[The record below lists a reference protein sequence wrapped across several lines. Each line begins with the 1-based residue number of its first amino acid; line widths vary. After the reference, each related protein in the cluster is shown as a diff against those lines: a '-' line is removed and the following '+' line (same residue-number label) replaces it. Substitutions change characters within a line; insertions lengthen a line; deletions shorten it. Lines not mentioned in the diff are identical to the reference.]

1 MKKEVI
7 SSNIQTNH
15 TYAEYQRYFSHLL
28 AKGKIHRYAL
38 DETYELDPR
47 KQYWKITDD
56 EGKTYYYELPK
67 YIKPDYSK
75 SAYSTKRV
83 LHRRP
88 ARAVIAIFAGVAI
101 LSFTSMVITRNI
113 FVTPPVPPQP
123 IDLDAMQKKLKE
135 FQDWLKVEPDGD
147 ATKKFTVNDLAN
159 IAMANALYDSN
170 SYHEEGGKGWYDRR
184 PLLTVGYGGTVSM
197 SVIEVS
203 VTNSFTYNGADALE
217 ESISFSDSILPIVP
231 KVGRRD
237 FFVKESNTVHSNS
250 GTASGKTTIKWN
262 AEDDKKEKSKD
273 EYEEEVGKIPDNPFL
288 YSIDEETVL
297 EGSIASKSNDG
308 YQITINLDVVKGV
321 ARYTKRMKYLSGKT
335 IDRFKSVEITL
346 ITNNNLSLISQS
358 VNERYDVHDDF
369 LGGIDTIGKLKTA
382 FYYDNVPDIPDRVT
396 PFDYSKYP
404 EK

>member
-1 MKKEVI
+1 MKKEVV

-28 AKGKIHRYAL
+28 AKGKIHRYEL

-47 KQYWKITDD
+47 KQYWKITDE

-67 YIKPDYSK
+67 YIKPNYSK
-75 SAYSTKRV
+75 SAYSTRRV
-83 LHRRP
+83 IHRRP

-101 LSFTSMVITRNI
+101 LSFTSMIITRNI
-113 FVTPPVPPQP
+113 FITPDVPPQP

-135 FQDWLKVEPDGD
+135 FNDWRKVEPDGD
-147 ATKKFTVNDLAN
+147 ASKKFSVNDLAN

-170 SYHEEGGKGWYDRR
+170 AYHEEAGKGWFDRR

-197 SVIEVS
+197 SIIEVS

-250 GTASGKTTIKWN
+250 GTASDKITVKWSG
-262 AEDDKKEKSKD
+262 EDDKPEVSRED
-273 EYEEEVGKIPDNPFL
+273 YEEEVGKIPDSPFL
-288 YSIDEETVL
+288 YCIDEETVL
-297 EGSIASKSNDG
+297 ETSTASKTSDG
-308 YQITINLDVVKGV
+308 YQITINLDKEKGI
-321 ARYTKRMKYLSGKT
+321 ARYKKRMKYLSGKK
-335 IDRFKSVEITL
+335 INRFHEVIINLSTD
-346 ITNNNLSLISQS
+346 NNLRLLEQK
-358 VNERYDVHDDF
+358 VNESYDVNDDIM
-369 LGGIDTIGKLKTA
+369 GSIPTIGHLNTK
-382 FYYDNVPDIPDRVT
+382 FYYDNIPNIPDRVT
-396 PFDYSKYP
+396 PFEYSKYP